1 MSEPPPEPEQ
11 EPIREPIRRR
21 SRRKGRAKRR
31 PWLKRRIKRSVKTVR
46 GVVAEPHKVP
56 SQVRAAL
63 LKIWRTRGGGFYGF
77 GYVVAFVV
85 LEVRAFVG
93 NFEGD
98 GDIATMIAQE
108 VLQFFFRFAAQSFIN
123 GFIAFGWPV
132 FVLDY
137 LGGVGLLVLGGGW
150 VAFEYLAKPLI
161 NARLPE
167 LSASEEK
174 PPEAGTQ

>member
-1 MSEPPPEPEQ
+1 MSDAPDPPPEQ
-11 EPIREPIRRR
+11 ESVQEAARRR

-46 GVVAEPHKVP
+46 GVVVEPHKVP

-63 LKIWRTRGGGFYGF
+63 LKIWRTRGGGFYGL

-98 GDIATMIAQE
+98 GDVASMIVQE

-137 LGGVGLLVLGGGW
+137 LGGWGLLLLGAGW

-167 LSASEEK
+167 LAAREE
-174 PPEAGTQ
+174 PPQAGAK